1 MYLSTKGLRQLLKFG
16 RTGYFTFEDLNTYSN
31 FNILNIKC
39 ILYISV
45 KLIFTVLYL
54 VSQLFQFFVTPW
66 TVAHQAS
73 LSMEFSRQESWSGLP
88 CPPPGDLPNPGIKS
102 RSPALQMD
110 SLLFEPP
117 GKVISKS
124 FSSQ

>member
-1 MYLSTKGLRQLLKFG
+1 MYISTKGLRQLLKFG
-16 RTGYFTFEDLNTYSN
+16 RIGYFTFEDLNTYSN

-110 SLLFEPP
+110 SLLIEPP